1 MDDSKLQRLKDLA
14 ISESGFLFDP
24 YSGATFTLNHTGK
37 FILQLLMEGEKTEDI
52 ESILKKKF
60 EVKDEDLRSDIYE
73 FINLLKENHLLPTS
87 FTPS

>member
-37 FILQLLMEGEKTEDI
+37 FILQLLMEGKKTEDI